1 MQAERH
7 ARLRLAG
14 SLTVVTVILGFMLG
28 LQYRLTAGTRVP
40 EPMASDEEAQR
51 LQDQYNAL
59 QTQGQ
64 QLQKELA
71 QLNAQLSAYEKQTA
85 GSDSRLRAIQQKLE
99 QERILAGITPVT
111 GPGVTVTLMD
121 GLATGS
127 NTMDVLTHDWDV
139 RSVINELF
147 TAGAEAVAINN
158 VRVVATTG
166 VFCIGP
172 VVKVNDDRLAPPYVI
187 QAIGDPKT
195 LKATL
200 DMQGGVL
207 DALRARGVRVS
218 EPQIVQTLTLPAFTG
233 TVSAGDQTG

>member
-1 MQAERH
+1 MHAERRTRIPW
-7 ARLRLAG
+7 ALPF
-14 SLTVVTVILGFMLG
+14 TVVTLILGFMLG
-28 LQYRLTAGTRVP
+28 LQYRLTSGTRVP
-40 EPMASDEEAQR
+40 AVATSDQEAER
-51 LQDQYNAL
+51 LQNEYNAL
-59 QTQGQ
+59 SAQGQ
-64 QLQKELA
+64 ALQKELA
-71 QLNAQLSAYEKQTA
+71 QLNGQLATYEKQTA
-85 GSDSRLRAIQQKLE
+85 GSNASLQAVQQRLE
-99 QERILAGITPVT
+99 QERILAGTTPVT

-121 GLATGS
+121 GLSTGT

-207 DALRARGVRVS
+207 DMLRARGVRVT

-233 TVSAGDQTG
+233 TVQTTDQTG